1 MSSPHISKCFS
12 KCFGNDVFGK
22 GATIRSAAGRLR
34 RLAALILVAAFALV
48 VTGCGGSDVSGT
60 WEGEMVGENDE
71 VLQLTL
77 ELQQEGA
84 EIAGEG
90 LVEGESGDG
99 GPLEVSGGEVEGSQ
113 VTIEFED
120 AFGGQSVQG
129 ELNGELD
136 GDTMSGEGRA
146 YGANATGSIDDTY
159 TFELQRA
166 EG

>member
-1 MSSPHISKCFS
+1 MSKEVS
-12 KCFGNDVFGK
+12 GK
-22 GATIRSAAGRLR
+22 RTNQSAITVNWQ
-34 RLAALILVAAFALV
+34 RLAAVIVAATFGLGLS
-48 VTGCGGSDVSGT
+48 GCGGAEVSGT

-77 ELQQEGA
+77 ELQQEGS

-99 GPLEVSGGEVEGSQ
+99 GPLEVTGGEVEGSE

-129 ELNGELD
+129 ELNGELN
-136 GDTMSGEGRA
+136 GDTMSGEVRA
-146 YGANATGSIDDTY
+146 YGANATGPIDDTL